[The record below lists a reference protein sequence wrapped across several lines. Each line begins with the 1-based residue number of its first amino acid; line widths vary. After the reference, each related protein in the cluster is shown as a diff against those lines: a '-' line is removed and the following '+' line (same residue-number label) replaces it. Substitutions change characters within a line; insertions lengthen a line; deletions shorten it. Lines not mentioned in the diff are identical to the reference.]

1 MTTTRLRLGIVGVVA
16 ISLFAT
22 LFIRLAHLQ
31 FVHGTD
37 ARQAAARNT
46 VRVVTL
52 PAARGRILD
61 RDGTVLVDNRAS
73 NVVAVDPAVDERE
86 RGPLLDRLSLVL
98 GVDRPVLE
106 ARLGDRRAS
115 PYLPVPVAEEL
126 PDDAV
131 IRLREQ
137 ADDLPGV
144 VAQRVATR
152 SYPFGS
158 LAAHVLG
165 YVGDSPDDGRA
176 VGRAGVEA
184 IHDDDLRGVD
194 GEVRMEVDADGRPL
208 RVLERR
214 P

>member
-73 NVVAVDPAVDERE
+73 NVVAVDSAVDERE
-86 RGPLLDRLSLVL
+86 RGPLLDRLALVL

-106 ARLGDRRAS
+106 ARLGDRRACRCRWPRRS
-115 PYLPVPVAEEL
+115 PTTP
-126 PDDAV
+126 
-131 IRLREQ
+131 
-137 ADDLPGV
+137 
-144 VAQRVATR
+144 
-152 SYPFGS
+152 
-158 LAAHVLG
+158 
-165 YVGDSPDDGRA
+165 
-176 VGRAGVEA
+176 
-184 IHDDDLRGVD
+184 
-194 GEVRMEVDADGRPL
+194 
-208 RVLERR
+208 
-214 P
+214 